1 MKLLDKQDNVIEE
14 IIDLGIV
21 EAGKSKEYSFYLYND
36 IADEVIDISLDVE
49 HSEVEVIKIPTN
61 LGVKGKDELK
71 IKWSPSVTTRKGL
84 KVSFKIKATELY
96 K

>member
-1 MKLLDKQDNVIEE
+1 MKLLDKQENIIENT
-14 IIDLGIV
+14 IDLGIV
-21 EAGKSKEYSFYLYND
+21 EAGKSKEYVFYLYND
-36 IADEVIDISLDVE
+36 MADEVIDIKLDLE
-49 HSEVEVIKIPTN
+49 NPEVEVVKIPSD

-71 IKWSPSVTTRKGL
+71 IKWSPSLTTKKGL